1 MLKSAVMVA
10 TLLGLATT
18 QVTATTSLAADLCL
32 GSKANTVQCLTNV
45 PKDINWSAKAL
56 TAAAMAQE
64 YFKSKLSSEI
74 KAQKS
79 QGAVRLEKSYSQ
91 ADPSFSSTDWR
102 NYVQDIRPY
111 KIKGFDSNNRLVRI
125 SETFPEPTSFMAA
138 SMVRLGQNKC
148 SLKGFNLFDS
158 GTWWQTSCSIETP
171 SQSDFLRAS
180 LRSWLRMT
188 DGPISFA
195 SFPQQQLDLCFEMKA
210 KFKITGQQLSCP
222 SLSKYF
228 NSQTTANL
236 YFLDSQGGY
245 EITVNEKARTYTTRY
260 FAPDFYTLA
269 TYAKWDKQLAT
280 ITFTPI
286 TY

>member
-1 MLKSAVMVA
+1 MLKGAVMLA
-10 TLLGLATT
+10 TLLGLTTT
-18 QVTATTSLAADLCL
+18 QVSATTSLAANLCQ
-32 GSKANTVQCLTNV
+32 GSKANNVQCLTSI
-45 PKDINWSAKAL
+45 PKDISWGTKAL
-56 TAAAMAQE
+56 RAASMAQD
-64 YFKSKLSSEI
+64 YFSIKLSNEL

-79 QGAVRLEKSYSQ
+79 QGAVRLEKIYSA
-91 ADPSFSSTDWR
+91 ADPAFSSIDWR
-102 NYVQDIRPY
+102 NYLQDIRPY
-111 KIKGFDSNNRLVRI
+111 KIKGFDSNNRLVRT

-138 SMVRLGQNKC
+138 SMVRLGQNEC
-148 SLKGFNLFDS
+148 SLKDFNIFDF

-171 SQSDFLRAS
+171 SKSDFLRAS

-210 KFKITGQQLSCP
+210 KFKITGKRLSCP

-228 NSQTTANL
+228 NSQTTVNL

-260 FAPDFYTLA
+260 FAPDFYILA
-269 TYAKWDKQLAT
+269 KYAKWDKQLAS